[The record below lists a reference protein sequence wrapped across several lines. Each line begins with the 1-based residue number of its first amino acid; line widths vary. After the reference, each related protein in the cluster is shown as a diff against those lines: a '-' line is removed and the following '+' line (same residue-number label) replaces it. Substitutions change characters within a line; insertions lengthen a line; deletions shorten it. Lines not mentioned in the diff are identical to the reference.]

1 MTIFRKSKKAQAE
14 ANRRKRL
21 KGPRLEPTQQKG
33 HQGSLLDT
41 GIFAL
46 FALLAV
52 IICFVGLSPA
62 GPVLQV
68 GQVARVRVV
77 SELPFSYE
85 SKLLTEDRVEAVRR
99 TVPPV
104 FRVDLA
110 EFEQF
115 EKNLGSTMERLAAY
129 AGLPE
134 GAQSE
139 LTALTPDEVNRFLES
154 EDGGNPYRFNSSDL
168 AILINKL
175 TAERRQEAVQ
185 EGLVLMR
192 DLLETGIYDA
202 ENGAFQAT
210 QGRLRFFDVHDRQG
224 RVQQVE
230 ILSLEDALR
239 SLRINLTALDIPRES
254 SIALFR
260 LLRPGLQPNILYDE
274 QRTNERIAKAV
285 ASIEPV
291 SVEVREGEIIIEPNT
306 TVTDLQKEQLEAYR
320 KELRASRV
328 SQVGL
333 ETLLIERMIM
343 TLIIVGGAALYLH
356 TFHQAYSHNRRFI
369 VTAGFAI
376 LLNLGLIRLLYE
388 LGTGP
393 LAETNPL
400 LPSLAPYLFPVA
412 LGPIVIAILV
422 GTGPGILAAALISVM
437 TAMMQGNSL
446 AMLIATLLAALIGI
460 YSSRRIQLRER
471 VVRACFTTGL
481 AMAVF
486 AVLIGL
492 RDAQEPVVIVYQII
506 SAILTGL
513 ITGIIVVG
521 LLPLGESIFRYTT
534 DITLLELTDF
544 NHPLLRKMQMEA
556 PGSYHHSLMVANLAE
571 NAAATIGANPLLC
584 RVCALFHDIGKLAKP
599 EYFTENQ
606 RDGYNPHLER
616 NPSMSALVIKSHV
629 KEGVQLAKQYRL
641 PKVIM
646 DVIRQHHGTSLI
658 QYFYYKA
665 IEQQR
670 EAIVEDPTG
679 RTPRIELDK
688 VNEDTYRYEGPTPQF
703 TESAIIMLADSIEAA
718 SRSLRK
724 VTPQSVEE
732 LIEKIVRARIEDG
745 QLDATPLTFRDLKK
759 LRESFAFTLLNS
771 LHARVEYPKDSDS
784 DKKRA
789 KKTRPPFGAGG
800 SRAPFPGETRVPFPA
815 DTETAS
821 PPANAARQKPS
832 SGGGLP
838 SAPSQQPAPS
848 SPREEHR

>member
-1 MTIFRKSKKAQAE
+1 MTLFRKSKKAQAE

-21 KGPRLEPTQQKG
+21 KAPRVEPVQQRGP
-33 HQGSLLDT
+33 QGSLLDT

-68 GQVARVRVV
+68 GQVARIRVV
-77 SELPFSYE
+77 AELPFSYQSE
-85 SKLLTEDRVEAVRR
+85 LLREDRVEAVKR

-104 FRVDLA
+104 FRVDMGK
-110 EFEQF
+110 FEQY
-115 EKNLGSTMERLAAY
+115 EGYITDTLDKLSSY
-129 AGLPE
+129 AQLPQ
-134 GAQSE
+134 GATND
-139 LTALTPDEVNRFLES
+139 LTALTADDVNHFLEATD
-154 EDGGNPYRFNSSDL
+154 EGNPYRLNASDF
-168 AILINKL
+168 ATFFNKL
-175 TAERRQEAVQ
+175 PAERRQEAIQ

-192 DLLETGIYDA
+192 DLLETGIYNSED
-202 ENGAFQAT
+202 GSFQAA
-210 QGRLRFFDVHDRQG
+210 QGRLRFFDVHDKEG
-224 RVQQVE
+224 RLQQVE

-239 SLRINLTALDIPRES
+239 SLRINLTALDIPREV
-254 SIALFR
+254 SISLFR
-260 LLRPGLQPNILYDE
+260 LLRPGLQPNIVYDE
-274 QRTNERIAKAV
+274 ARTQDRIDKAV
-285 ASIEPV
+285 AAIEPV
-291 SVEVREGEIIIEPNT
+291 QVDVREGEIIIEPNT

-320 KELRASRV
+320 KALRASRI

-343 TLIIVGGAALYLH
+343 TIIIVAGAALYLH
-356 TFHQAYSHNRRFI
+356 TFHQAYADNRRFI

-376 LLNLGLIRLLYE
+376 LFNLGLIRLIYE

-393 LAETNPL
+393 LAESNPL
-400 LPSLAPYLFPVA
+400 LPSLAPFLFPVA
-412 LGPIVIAILV
+412 LGPILIAILV
-422 GTGPGILAAALISVM
+422 GTGPGILAAALIAVM
-437 TAMMQGNSL
+437 TAMMGGNSL
-446 AMLIATLLAALIGI
+446 AMLIAALLSSLIGI
-460 YSSRRIQLRER
+460 YSSRRIQLRAR
-471 VVRACFTTGL
+471 VVRAGFLTGM
-481 AMAVF
+481 AMAIF
-486 AVLIGL
+486 AVLVGL
-492 RDAQEPVVIVYQII
+492 RDAQEPAVIVYQII
-506 SAILTGL
+506 AALFTGL
-513 ITGIIVVG
+513 VTGITVVG
-521 LLPLGESIFRYTT
+521 LLPIGESIFRYTT

-571 NAAATIGANPLLC
+571 NAAARIGANPLLC

-629 KEGVQLAKQYRL
+629 KEGVQLAKQNRL
-641 PKVIM
+641 PKVIL

-665 IEQQR
+665 IEQQK
-670 EAIVEDPTG
+670 EAVVEDPTG

-732 LIEKIVRARIEDG
+732 LIEKIVSARIEDG

-771 LHARVEYPKDSDS
+771 LHARVEYPKETDSGG
-784 DKKRA
+784 DKKKA
-789 KKTRPPFGAGG
+789 SKT
-800 SRAPFPGETRVPFPA
+800 RAPFPP
-815 DTETAS
+815 DTDTAATAES
-821 PPANAARQKPS
+821 KAAKEKT
-832 SGGGLP
+832 SGGGL
-838 SAPSQQPAPS
+838 PSQQPAPS
-848 SPREEHR
+848 APRR